1 MPRSRMRI
9 TSSCYGIGI
18 GLLASLGLGYFVE
31 PMLFQVSPR
40 EPSIYVC
47 VAIALLAIAG
57 LAETLPAWWAT
68 RVDPTEAL
76 RTD

>member
-1 MPRSRMRI
+1 MPRSRLRL

-18 GLLASLGLGYFVE
+18 GLLASLGLGRFVE

-40 EPSIYVC
+40 EPSIYLG

-57 LAETLPAWWAT
+57 LAGTLPAWRAT

-76 RTD
+76 RAD

>member
-1 MPRSRMRI
+1 MRI

-18 GLLASLGLGYFVE
+18 GLLASLGLGRFVE

-40 EPSIYVC
+40 EPSIYLG

-57 LAETLPAWWAT
+57 LAGTLPAWRAT

-76 RTD
+76 CAD

>member
-1 MPRSRMRI
+1 MPRSSMRI

-18 GLLASLGLGYFVE
+18 GLLASLGLGRFVE

-40 EPSIYVC
+40 EPSIYLG

-57 LAETLPAWWAT
+57 LAGTLPAWRAT

-76 RTD
+76 CAD